1 MNNKLSRREK
11 ILLYILLCFLIV
23 MGGLYLLILPAMTR
37 CNNLKGEYDEALM
50 ARAAI
55 SQNGGDTSTP
65 LTLGEAKKQAAAAT
79 EGYYSPMTVLELNEE
94 LTGLMLAYSLNPES
108 LSVTE
113 PAAAAFAG
121 FGETTAAVTGTTA
134 AGGSG
139 TPSIGGSTV
148 LQSQASLRM
157 TGSRDD
163 MIRLIDHI
171 AGYPSLQVTSVY
183 LPNDGTYTMALNVL
197 MFPTE

>member
-37 CNNLKGEYDEALM
+37 YNNLKGEYDEALM

-55 SQNGGDTSTP
+55 SQNGGDTGAP
-65 LTLGEAKKQAAAAT
+65 LTLEEAKKQAAAAT

-113 PAAAAFAG
+113 P
-121 FGETTAAVTGTTA
+121 A

-197 MFPTE
+197 MFPAE